1 LTGSP
6 RCREPGAVAP
16 LRRSSHA
23 QPSSRFPASFSY
35 GWWASNGPTGGYL
48 SALALDAIGERD
60 QLHGWRVISVDL
72 NILRTP
78 VADAFEAIVS
88 FEPGMGRTVLAVVT
102 FTQERPV
109 AAASIYLTAD
119 LAAESILTRRPPSV
133 LPPEAYAVMVTPPST
148 SPPVTSQFAFRP
160 IVTPEGRSGHPGL
173 DLVWVRPAVARSGDQ
188 GIVQMVDC
196 WYPAN
201 HMRVVRDYLD
211 ARDMELR
218 DPPETNLLASHTL
231 LLHPQDL
238 GDTTNHVLLTTRLDA
253 IVRGVHFEQW
263 QLWSEGGQL
272 LATAHL
278 IRRERRV

>member
-1 LTGSP
+1 
-6 RCREPGAVAP
+6 VAP
-16 LRRSSHA
+16 IRRSAHA
-23 QPSSRFPASFSY
+23 QPPSFPASLDY

-48 SALALDAIGERD
+48 SALALDAIGEGHRLD
-60 QLHGWRVISVDL
+60 GWRVLSVDL

-78 VADAFEAIVS
+78 AADAFEATVS
-88 FEPGMGRTVLAVVT
+88 FEPGTGRTVLAVVT
-102 FTQERPV
+102 FTQERPMAV
-109 AAASIYLTAD
+109 ASICLSAD
-119 LAAESILTRRPPSV
+119 LAAETIPIQRPPNV
-133 LPPEAYAVMVTPPST
+133 LPPEAYAVMVTPPSR
-148 SPPVTSQFAFRP
+148 SPPVTSQFAYRP
-160 IVTPEGRSGHPGL
+160 LVTREGRSGHPGL
-173 DLVWVRPAVARSGDQ
+173 DLVWVRPAVPRSGDQ

-218 DPPETNLLASHTL
+218 DPPETNLLAAHTL

-253 IVRGVHFEQW
+253 IARGVHFEQW

-278 IRRERRV
+278 VRHERSV

>member
-1 LTGSP
+1 M
-6 RCREPGAVAP
+6 AP
-16 LRRSSHA
+16 IRRSTYA
-23 QPSSRFPASFSY
+23 QPASRFPASFDY

-60 QLHGWRVISVDL
+60 QLHGSRLISIDL
-72 NILRTP
+72 KILRTP
-78 VADAFEAIVS
+78 AADAFEVIVS
-88 FEPGMGRTVLAVVT
+88 FEAGVGRTALAVVT

-109 AAASIYLTAD
+109 AVASIFLTAD
-119 LAAESILTRRPPSV
+119 LAAETIPIQRPPSV

-148 SPPVTSQFAFRP
+148 SPPVTSQFGYRP
-160 IVTPEGRSGHPGL
+160 VFSPEERSRHPGL
-173 DLVWVRPAVARSGDQ
+173 DLVWVRPAVPRSGDH

-201 HMRVVRDYLD
+201 HMRFVRDYLD

-218 DPPETNLLASHTL
+218 DPPETTLLATHTL

-253 IVRGVHFEQW
+253 IVRGVHFEQS
-263 QLWSEGGQL
+263 QLWSEGGRL

-278 IRRERRV
+278 VRRERSV